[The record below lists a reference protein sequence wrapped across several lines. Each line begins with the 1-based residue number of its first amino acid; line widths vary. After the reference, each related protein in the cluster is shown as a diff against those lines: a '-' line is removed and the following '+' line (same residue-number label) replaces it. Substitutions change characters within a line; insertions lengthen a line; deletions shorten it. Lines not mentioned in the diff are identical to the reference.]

1 MQSNIFSTMEVIY
14 RILSGIFTQEQENL
28 NVFELDLHIVTV
40 IRTKPVTLHRSL
52 LDKSID
58 TKYAVVSQN
67 TKEKNMS

>member
-14 RILSGIFTQEQENL
+14 RILIGIFTQDQKNL
-28 NVFELDLHIVTV
+28 NIFELDLHIVTA